1 MFLEQGTIYIY
12 EIKIVNIYVGNL
24 PYKISDDDLRDLFA
38 EYGEVVSV
46 SLIKDKMT
54 GQSKGFGFVEMADAS
69 DAANAISGLNEHS
82 FGGRNIKVNEAKPRE
97 ERPRRDFKPRGDA
110 PRGGDRGDRGD
121 SRSAPRRRDY

>member
-1 MFLEQGTIYIY
+1 MFSNRVRYIY

-54 GQSKGFGFVEMADAS
+54 GQSKGFGFVEMADAA
-69 DAANAISGLNEHS
+69 DAANAINGLNEHS

-110 PRGGDRGDRGD
+110 PRGDRGDRD
-121 SRSAPRRRDY
+121 SRPAPRRRDY